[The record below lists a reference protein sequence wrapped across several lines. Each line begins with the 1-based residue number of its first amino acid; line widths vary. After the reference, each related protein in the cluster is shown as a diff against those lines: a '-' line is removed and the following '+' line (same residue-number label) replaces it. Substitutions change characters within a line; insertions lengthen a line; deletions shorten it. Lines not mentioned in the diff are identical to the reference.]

1 MPIDINKPYD
11 SILSLVPL
19 LTDGELDDLRYHLNR
34 EEPKRREKESAT
46 AEVVSDLRDTG
57 DIKGTAADTIENVL
71 RGEASSNPA
80 DYKPWQNPGTDHS
93 KMYTYHQ
100 TVSYKGRIW
109 TSETR
114 NLNSWEPG
122 TVPSH
127 IWRDVTDELEDANKP
142 ADEVEETPDTS
153 VKPFKAGLQVTPGD
167 KVSFNGH
174 TYEVITAHTT
184 ADHWPP
190 DAASSLFKRID

>member
-19 LTDGELDDLRYHLNR
+19 LTDGELDGLRYFLNR

-46 AEVVSDLRDTG
+46 AEVVSDLRG
-57 DIKGTAADTIENVL
+57 AGEIKGPEADAIEDVL
-71 RGEASSNPA
+71 QGETSSDPAEYNP
-80 DYKPWQNPGTDHS
+80 WVNPGTDHS

-122 TVPSH
+122 SVPSH

-142 ADEVEETPDTS
+142 ADEVEEGGA
-153 VKPFKAGLQVTPGD
+153 KPFRAGLQVKPGD
-167 KVSFNGH
+167 TVSFNGH

-190 DAASSLFKRID
+190 DAASSLFKRVD

>member
-46 AEVVSDLRDTG
+46 AEVVSDLRGTG
-57 DIKGTAADTIENVL
+57 DIKGPAADTIEDVL
-71 RGEASSNPA
+71 AGDTSTNPA
-80 DYKPWQNPGTDHS
+80 DYKTWQNPGTDHS

-127 IWRDVTDELEDANKP
+127 IWRDVTDELEEANTP
-142 ADEVEETPDTS
+142 VDEVEAGDI
-153 VKPFKAGLQVTPGD
+153 KPFKAGVAVTPGD

>member
-34 EEPKRREKESAT
+34 DEPKRREKESA
-46 AEVVSDLRDTG
+46 AADVVSDLRDTG
-57 DIKGTAADTIENVL
+57 DIKAPEADAIEDVL
-71 RGEASSNPA
+71 KDGASTDPA
-80 DYKPWQNPGTDHS
+80 DYKQWQNPGTDHS

-127 IWRDVTDELEDANKP
+127 IWRDVTDEVGSAGATE
-142 ADEVEETPDTS
+142 DEVEDTPDTS
-153 VKPFKAGLQVTPGD
+153 VKPFKAGVEVKAGD
-167 KVSFNGH
+167 KVSFKGH
-174 TYEVITAHTT
+174 TYEVISAHTT

>member
-57 DIKGTAADTIENVL
+57 GIKGPEAETIENVL
-71 RGEASSNPA
+71 QGEASTDPA
-80 DYKPWQNPGTDHS
+80 DYKPWVSPGTDHS

-142 ADEVEETPDTS
+142 ADEVEEGG
-153 VKPFKAGLQVTPGD
+153 VKPFKAGLQVKTGD

>member
-19 LTDGELDDLRYHLNR
+19 LTDGELDDLRYHLTR
-34 EEPKRREKESAT
+34 EEPKRREKEAAT
-46 AEVVSDLRDTG
+46 AEVVSDLRNTG
-57 DIKGTAADTIENVL
+57 DIKAPEADTIEDVL
-71 RGEASSNPA
+71 KDGASTDPS
-80 DYKPWQNPGTDHS
+80 DYKPWVNPGTDHS
-93 KMYTYHQ
+93 KMYNYHQ

-127 IWRDVTDELEDANKP
+127 IWRDVTHELKDANKP
-142 ADEVEETPDTS
+142 ADEADTGG
-153 VKPFKAGLQVTPGD
+153 VTPFKAGVEVEAGD

-174 TYEVITAHTT
+174 AYEVITAHTT
-184 ADHWPP
+184 ADHWTP

>member
-19 LTDGELDDLRYHLNR
+19 LTEGELDDLRYHLNR
-34 EEPKRREKESAT
+34 EEPKRREKEAAT
-46 AEVVSDLRDTG
+46 AEVVSDLSNTG
-57 DIKGTAADTIENVL
+57 DIKAPEADAIEDVL
-71 RGEASSNPA
+71 KDGASTDPA
-80 DYKPWQNPGTDHS
+80 DYTPWTNPGTDHS
-93 KMYTYHQ
+93 KMYNYHQ

-127 IWRDVTDELEDANKP
+127 IWRDVTDEINNTGNPE
-142 ADEVEETPDTS
+142 DEVEAGG
-153 VKPFKAGLQVTPGD
+153 VKPFKAGVEVEAGD

-184 ADHWPP
+184 ADHWLP

>member
-57 DIKGTAADTIENVL
+57 GIEGPEADTIENVL
-71 RGEASSNPA
+71 QGEASSDPA
-80 DYKPWQNPGTDHS
+80 DYKPWTNPGTDHS

-127 IWRDVTDELEDANKP
+127 IWRDVTDELKDANKP
-142 ADEVEETPDTS
+142 ADEVEAGGA
-153 VKPFKAGLQVTPGD
+153 KPFRAGLQVKPGD

>member
-19 LTDGELDDLRYHLNR
+19 LTGGELDDLRYHLNR

-46 AEVVSDLRDTG
+46 AEVVSDLRVAG
-57 DIKGTAADTIENVL
+57 DIKGPEAETIEDVL
-71 RGEASSNPA
+71 AGDTSTDPT
-80 DYKPWQNPGTDHS
+80 DYKSWVNPGTDHS
-93 KMYTYHQ
+93 KMYTYNQ

-142 ADEVEETPDTS
+142 ADEVEAGG
-153 VKPFKAGLQVTPGD
+153 VKPFKAGVEVKPGD

>member
-34 EEPKRREKESAT
+34 EEPKRREKEVAT
-46 AEVVSDLRDTG
+46 AEVVSDLRDNG
-57 DIKGTAADTIENVL
+57 DIKAPEADTIEDVL
-71 RGEASSNPA
+71 QGEASTNPA
-80 DYKPWQNPGTDHS
+80 DYTPWTNPGTDHS

-122 TVPSH
+122 TAPSH
-127 IWRDVTDELEDANKP
+127 IWRDVTDELVEANKP
-142 ADEVEETPDTS
+142 ADETDTGG
-153 VKPFKAGLQVTPGD
+153 VKPFKAGVEVKAGD
-167 KVSFNGH
+167 KVSFTGH

-190 DAASSLFKRID
+190 DVASSLFKRID

>member
-57 DIKGTAADTIENVL
+57 GIEGPEADTIENVL

-142 ADEVEETPDTS
+142 EDEVEEGGA
-153 VKPFKAGLQVTPGD
+153 KPFKAGLQVTPGD

-184 ADHWPP
+184 ADYWPP